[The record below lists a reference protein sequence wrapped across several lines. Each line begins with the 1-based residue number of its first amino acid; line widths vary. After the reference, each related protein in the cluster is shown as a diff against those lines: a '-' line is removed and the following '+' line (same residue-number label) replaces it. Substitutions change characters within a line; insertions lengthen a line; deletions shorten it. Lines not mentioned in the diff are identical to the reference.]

1 LPVHPAGGTVHLSF
15 SFIHRP
21 PKQAVAQEALGM
33 GSNSSPTPE
42 QAASTAVEQATAASL
57 TPSAFGIG
65 RLRRIPAAGAFGTT
79 NEQLRTW
86 LAANMD
92 AVGEVTGHAWQA
104 AVTDRSA
111 AGSPNALMA
120 NAPEGRA
127 VFEADPAESSSES
140 LGRLVTARVESAATF
155 GVWLAAEPRPE
166 HVAAVAWLNASGEA
180 AFYLI
185 QLEAVRIDDSV
196 PAPWMTLIVRPGR
209 DDAEPEPAKA
219 PATVLSSVAALVAT
233 PSARPEPAADA
244 QGTDPAADTATT
256 ALTGGKSASTS
267 GDTSSDNKHESSTF
281 EELVADT
288 GRRVDDWRR
297 IALGAARAADETSER
312 H

>member
-1 LPVHPAGGTVHLSF
+1 LPVHSAGGTVHLSF

-21 PKQAVAQEALGM
+21 PNQAVAQEALGM

-42 QAASTAVEQATAASL
+42 QAASTAVEQATAASS
-57 TPSAFGIG
+57 TAPAFGIG

-140 LGRLVTARVESAATF
+140 LGRLVTGLVESAATF

-209 DDAEPEPAKA
+209 DDAEPEPAKP
-219 PATVLSSVAALVAT
+219 PARVLSSVAALVAE
-233 PSARPEPAADA
+233 PSARPPTADA
-244 QGTDPAADTATT
+244 QGIDAAADTATT
-256 ALTGGKSASTS
+256 AATAGKAAPAS
-267 GDTSSDNKHESSTF
+267 GDASSDKKHESSTF

>member
-1 LPVHPAGGTVHLSF
+1 
-15 SFIHRP
+15 
-21 PKQAVAQEALGM
+21 VAQEALGM
-33 GSNSSPTPE
+33 GSNSSTAPE
-42 QAASTAVEQATAASL
+42 QAADVAVEQATAASS
-57 TPSAFGIG
+57 TPPAFGIG

-79 NEQLRTW
+79 NEQLRSW

-92 AVGEVTGHAWQA
+92 AVGEVTGHTWHA

-111 AGSPNALMA
+111 SGSPTVLMA
-120 NAPEGRA
+120 TAPEGRA
-127 VFEADPAESSSES
+127 VFEADPAESTSES
-140 LGRLVTARVESAATF
+140 LGRLITGLVESAATF
-155 GVWLAAEPRPE
+155 GVWLAADPRPE

-185 QLEAVRIDDSV
+185 QLEAVRIDDSA
-196 PAPWMTLIVRPGR
+196 PAPWMTMVVRPGR
-209 DDAEPEPAKA
+209 DDVEAEPATPPAR
-219 PATVLSSVAALVAT
+219 VLSSVAALFGEPTAKPETAPGASTAAPDPTPAT
-233 PSARPEPAADA
+233 S
-244 QGTDPAADTATT
+244 
-256 ALTGGKSASTS
+256 ALTAGKASASTS
-267 GDTSSDNKHESSTF
+267 GDASGEKKPESSTF

>member
-1 LPVHPAGGTVHLSF
+1 
-15 SFIHRP
+15 
-21 PKQAVAQEALGM
+21 M
-33 GSNSSPTPE
+33 GSNSSTTPE
-42 QAASTAVEQATAASL
+42 QAAATAVEQTTAASP
-57 TPSAFGIG
+57 TPPAFGIG
-65 RLRRIPAAGAFGTT
+65 RLRRVPAAGAFGTT
-79 NEQLRTW
+79 NEQLRSW

-111 AGSPNALMA
+111 AGSPTVLTA

-127 VFEADPAESSSES
+127 VLEADPAESTDES
-140 LGRLVTARVESAATF
+140 LGRLVTGLVESAATF

-166 HVAAVAWLNASGEA
+166 HVAAVAWLNASGDA

-196 PAPWMTLIVRPGR
+196 PAPWMTMVVRPGR
-209 DDAEPEPAKA
+209 DDVEAEPAKA
-219 PATVLSSVAALVAT
+219 PARVLSSVAALVAE
-233 PSARPEPAADA
+233 PSTKPEPAADA
-244 QGTDPAADTATT
+244 SATVPDP
-256 ALTGGKSASTS
+256 SASAPTAGKAPAS
-267 GDTSSDNKHESSTF
+267 TGADASSDKKHDSATF

>member
-1 LPVHPAGGTVHLSF
+1 
-15 SFIHRP
+15 
-21 PKQAVAQEALGM
+21 M
-33 GSNSSPTPE
+33 GSNESPNPEEAAAVAVDETTSASPTPT
-42 QAASTAVEQATAASL
+42 AS
-57 TPSAFGIG
+57 GIG

-79 NEQLRTW
+79 SEQLRTW

-92 AVGEVTGHAWQA
+92 AVGEVTGHSWTE

-111 AGSPNALMA
+111 TGAPTSLVATS
-120 NAPEGRA
+120 PEGRA
-127 VFEADPAESSSES
+127 VFEADPAESTSES
-140 LGRLVTARVESAATF
+140 LGRLVTSTVESGSTMA
-155 GVWLAAEPRPE
+155 VWLAADPRPE

-185 QLEAVRIDDSV
+185 QLEAVRIDNSA
-196 PAPWMTLIVRPGR
+196 PAPWMTLLVRPGR
-209 DDAEPEPAKA
+209 DETDEEEPTAAPSPATESIAAKSPLAEPMAQAAAVLEPAWDADEAAEEGSPAIALATSAPESSGA
-219 PATVLSSVAALVAT
+219 PADNDK
-233 PSARPEPAADA
+233 PA
-244 QGTDPAADTATT
+244 
-256 ALTGGKSASTS
+256 
-267 GDTSSDNKHESSTF
+267 SSTF

>member
-1 LPVHPAGGTVHLSF
+1 
-15 SFIHRP
+15 
-21 PKQAVAQEALGM
+21 M

-42 QAASTAVEQATAASL
+42 QAAETAVEQATAASP
-57 TPSAFGIG
+57 TPPAFGIG

-79 NEQLRTW
+79 NQQLRTW

-92 AVGEVTGHAWQA
+92 AVGEVTGHAWKA
-104 AVTDRSA
+104 AITDRSA
-111 AGSPNALMA
+111 SGSPTALTA
-120 NAPEGRA
+120 TAPEGRA
-127 VFEADPAESSSES
+127 VFEADPAESTSES
-140 LGRLVTARVESAATF
+140 LGRLISGLVESAATF

-196 PAPWMTLIVRPGR
+196 PAPWMTMVVRPGR
-209 DDAEPEPAKA
+209 DDVEAEPIKA
-219 PATVLSSVAALVAT
+219 PARVLSSVAALTAE
-233 PSARPEPAADA
+233 PSAKSEPVAEAGTADA
-244 QGTDPAADTATT
+244 GAAPATNALPAGKTPASTNADPA
-256 ALTGGKSASTS
+256 
-267 GDTSSDNKHESSTF
+267 GDKKQESSTF